1 MLNTC
6 DFEAVYAMLENIT
19 NPIIIQAV
27 CFDICTVYS
36 PILFRISYNLIK
48 SYWSLVD
55 VEGGGIRQE
64 FGELNEN

>member
-55 VEGGGIRQE
+55 VEGGGDTPRIWRVK
-64 FGELNEN
+64 